1 MILLLRRRLTQ
12 LKNRYVV
19 QLCYSDFL
27 SNVEIVCIL
36 NFIFWLLRMLI
47 TIEVHVIILEDL
59 NLITKA
65 KIIALVR
72 VMIRVEYNV
81 TINLIITT

>member
-1 MILLLRRRLTQ
+1 
-12 LKNRYVV
+12 
-19 QLCYSDFL
+19 
-27 SNVEIVCIL
+27 
-36 NFIFWLLRMLI
+36 MLI

-81 TINLIITT
+81 TINLIITTWILTGWIGDPLQRVETEEVVCIGLINVAFWPVVLK